1 MKTVLSAEFTA
12 ELIRELKAYLALC
25 DEALALTVLEGQ
37 LLAQEAGYQ
46 SAEFQEKRKR
56 LIPALQDI
64 SEKLRNSRMVWLQVS
79 PEEREQC
86 HEVKLLFQR
95 IQCSLMRLLQ
105 LDRENQQAML
115 RRGLVPVRHIPP
127 PAAQKPHYVA
137 NIYQRNSA

>member
-1 MKTVLSAEFTA
+1 MRTVLTAEFTA

-37 LLAQEAGYQ
+37 LLAQETGYQ
-46 SAEFQEKRKR
+46 SAEFQAKRKR
-56 LIPALQDI
+56 LIPELQDI

-79 PEEREQC
+79 AQEREQC
-86 HEVKLLFQR
+86 QEVKLLFQR

-115 RRGLVPVRHIPP
+115 KRGLVPVRHIPP
-127 PAAQKPHYVA
+127 PAAQRPNYVA
-137 NIYQRNSA
+137 NIYQRNSV